1 MSFWNGLLIGIVGTL
16 LIVGIA
22 EHFFG
27 NGSPLLGRIPRWR
40 HGVATRVEQRT
51 LNGAGLLCLVLQ
63 TLITLFVALLLSQQ
77 PVNQRGLMLVIGWLT
92 ASLIFGLL
100 FAFLGT
106 RSASVIYGYD
116 GTQRSAPADDRP
128 ITKTHTNPDGSE

>member
-1 MSFWNGLLIGIVGTL
+1 MSFWNGLVIGVVGTL
-16 LIVGIA
+16 MIAGVA

-40 HGVATRVEQRT
+40 HGVATKVEQRT
-51 LNGAGLLCLVLQ
+51 LNGIGLLCVVLQ
-63 TLITLFVALLLSQQ
+63 TLITLFVALLLAQE
-77 PVNQRGLMLVIGWLT
+77 PINQRGLVLIIGWLA
-92 ASLIFGLL
+92 ASLTFGML

-116 GTQRSAPADDRP
+116 GTQRSAPD
-128 ITKTHTNPDGSE
+128 